1 MSDRSQEYSSCLV
14 RHRSTRAA
22 GSPVTSAAARPT
34 EATSSNVPYRS
45 KATAL
50 ISSMARTLGCQPM
63 SEGPPTASPRG
74 RQYTLMA
81 VAAGITLPGA
91 ILSRAHPDLPYPLLA
106 LIFGLAIIGAA
117 FMLSWAAAV
126 AQLDT
131 SAA

>member
-1 MSDRSQEYSSCLV
+1 MRERSQEHSSCLA
-14 RHRSTRAA
+14 RHRSTSAV
-22 GSPVTSAAARPT
+22 GSLVTSAAARPT
-34 EATSSNVPYRS
+34 EATSSKVPERW
-45 KATAL
+45 KETAP

-63 SEGPPTASPRG
+63 SEGPPTASHRG
-74 RQYTLMA
+74 RQYTFMA